1 MTDLPYLA
9 SRLYGTPL
17 LIARPKL
24 DVILGVMGR
33 KLAGDGL
40 PAAPPVTPLESVARS
55 AQPQITE
62 SGIAVI
68 PILGTLVRR
77 SSYLVAASGLTSYFE
92 IEAMAAEAFADP
104 RVKAVLL
111 EIDSSGG
118 EAGGVFDL
126 AARLRSLARTSGKP
140 LWAIADEAALSAAY
154 ALACAADR
162 LWLTRTAEVGSIG
175 VVAVHVDESEAD
187 RQAGLAYTFIHAGS
201 HKVDGHPHAPLPLTV
216 AADIQTDID
225 ALHAQ
230 FIALVAGLRGL
241 GVEAVRAT
249 QARVYRGDQAIAV
262 GLADQIGSF
271 REAALALSQAIAP
284 KTRST
289 HNSHNTPLG
298 GQTTPTTLA
307 TLTTFSASRSP
318 QEIFMND
325 SPQPAPAI
333 EATDM
338 HTDMHTDAH
347 TDFPEAA
354 GPNAPT
360 ATQGSAANAAP
371 AAAPSVDEAAITAR
385 VESRLRA
392 QLMELTEVAAQAKR
406 LGISVDPA
414 QALARGVTPDALR
427 KTVLGQAAER
437 DAAQD
442 IVAQTQT
449 ELGSKTQALAD
460 SPLVKAAKKVSS
472 EANPTTHQQGTR

>member
-24 DVILGVMGR
+24 EIILGVMGR
-33 KLAGDGL
+33 KLAGDTL
-40 PAAPPVTPLESVARS
+40 PTPPPEAMARS
-55 AQPQITE
+55 DGVQITE

-77 SSYLVAASGLTSYFE
+77 SSYLVAASGLTSYVE
-92 IEAMAAEAFADP
+92 IEAMADEAFADP

-126 AARLRSLARTSGKP
+126 AARLRSLAKTSGKL

-187 RQAGLAYTFIHAGS
+187 RQAGLSYTFIHAGS

-241 GVEAVRAT
+241 GVETVRAT
-249 QARVYRGDQAIAV
+249 QARVYRADQAIAA

-284 KTRST
+284 KIRNT
-289 HNSHNTPLG
+289 HNTHNTHNTPLG
-298 GQTTPTTLA
+298 RQTTPT

-333 EATDM
+333 ETTDM
-338 HTDMHTDAH
+338 HNDVN
-347 TDFPEAA
+347 EAA
-354 GPNAPT
+354 GPNVPT
-360 ATQGSAANAAP
+360 AALGSAANAAP
-371 AAAPSVDEAAITAR
+371 APAPSVDEAAITAR

-392 QLMELTEVAAQAKR
+392 QLTELTQVAAQAKR
-406 LGISVDPA
+406 LGLSVDPA
-414 QALARGVTPDALR
+414 QALERGITPDALR
-427 KTVLGQAAER
+427 KSVLEQAAEL

-449 ELGSKTQALAD
+449 ELGVSKPQALAD

-472 EANPTTHQQGTR
+472 EANPATHPQGTRK

>member
-24 DVILGVMGR
+24 DIILGVMGR
-33 KLAGDGL
+33 KLAGNAL
-40 PAAPPVTPLESVARS
+40 PAAPPVTPPEPVARS
-55 AQPQITE
+55 AQPQITQ

-77 SSYLVAASGLTSYFE
+77 SSYLTAASGLSSYLE
-92 IEAMAAEAFADP
+92 IEAMAVEAFADP

-126 AARLRSLARTSGKP
+126 AARLRSQAKTSGKP

-225 ALHAQ
+225 GLHDQ
-230 FIALVAGLRGL
+230 FIELVAGLRGL
-241 GVEAVRAT
+241 GVEVVRAT
-249 QARVYRGDQAIAV
+249 QARVYRGDQAIAA

-289 HNSHNTPLG
+289 PLG
-298 GQTTPTTLA
+298 RQTTPTA
-307 TLTTFSASRSP
+307 LTTFSASRSS
-318 QEIFMND
+318 QEIFMSD
-325 SPQPAPAI
+325 LQQPAPAI
-333 EATDM
+333 ETIDV
-338 HTDMHTDAH
+338 T
-347 TDFPEAA
+347 EAA

-360 ATQGSAANAAP
+360 PPQESAANAAP
-371 AAAPSVDEAAITAR
+371 AGAPPVDEAAITAR

-392 QLMELTEVAAQAKR
+392 QLTELTQVAAQAKR

-414 QALARGVTPDALR
+414 QALAGGVTPDALR

-449 ELGSKTQALAD
+449 EPGGKSQALAD

-472 EANPTTHQQGTR
+472 EANPATHQQGTR